1 VFFLNVSMF
10 LVESGNSL
18 LATNILRHFQI
29 RPVVVS
35 EAVRSRSE
43 TLMGTFVNLMF
54 DCFFGGTVAFA
65 LIKLTAGLGEGV
77 IAYVEQVCC

>member
-1 VFFLNVSMF
+1 
-10 LVESGNSL
+10 
-18 LATNILRHFQI
+18 
-29 RPVVVS
+29 
-35 EAVRSRSE
+35 
-43 TLMGTFVNLMF
+43 MGTFVNLMF